1 MIVLFVLG
9 LVITY
14 FGFKGIL
21 STDGIIGAV
30 MSIPFFFA
38 GVFMTIA
45 AVV

>member
-9 LVITY
+9 LVIAY
-14 FGFKGIL
+14 IGFKGIL
-21 STDGIIGAV
+21 STNGFIGAI
-30 MSIPFFFA
+30 MSVPFFFA